1 MRKDYYKAGNIEVFD
16 IIEQFKLN
24 FFLGNVVKYVCRCG
38 KKPGA
43 AAIDDLEKAK
53 TYIEEEIERLTKEY
67 QNQTNDLKGLA
78 QRENY

>member
-1 MRKDYYKAGNIEVFD
+1 MRKDYYKAGSLEVFD

-43 AAIDDLEKAK
+43 ASIDDLEKAK
-53 TYIEEEIERLTKEY
+53 TYIEYEIERLTKEY
-67 QNQTNDLKGLA
+67 RNQTENLKDLAKW
-78 QRENY
+78 ENG